1 MKSVNQFNLKLG
13 KTGSFSKPKTA
24 NVKDHS
30 EVAIDLVTVLDITIE
45 KKTHA
50 HNPQIFFFF
59 FLYYCTTIYSKLLY
73 SLFRTSKNEND
84 YFLKVC
90 STEILK

>member
-45 KKTHA
+45 KKHMHT
-50 HNPQIFFFF
+50 
-59 FLYYCTTIYSKLLY
+59 
-73 SLFRTSKNEND
+73 
-84 YFLKVC
+84 
-90 STEILK
+90 ILKSFFSFSYTIVQLYIPSSSTPFFALQKTKMIIS

>member
-45 KKTHA
+45 KKT
-50 HNPQIFFFF
+50 ILKSF
-59 FLYYCTTIYSKLLY
+59 FLSYTIVQLYYSSSSILPFSQSKK
-73 SLFRTSKNEND
+73 KNE
-84 YFLKVC
+84 
-90 STEILK
+90 